1 MIEKICIIYS
11 HHKLGD
17 LIWQLPYIKAI
28 SNHHN
33 KQIDLIVR
41 EKTQA
46 KEILKDLN
54 YINIIH
60 YNNFRKKIFYW
71 IDVFKLKK
79 IFTNE
84 DYSHVYILDKIN
96 KPAVAAKLAG
106 IKNIIGPGIKRQK
119 KWLTNKNFLEDKDWL
134 LSYSEQSQKL
144 LKLNNI
150 DIKDIYPYIEV
161 KPSSL
166 DKLKKNF
173 SYDGRKIAFGV
184 DSFEDYKIWYE
195 ENFIELAN
203 KFYAMKIFDYIYL
216 VCGKD
221 KQHIV
226 KNIIAKSNKNYF
238 IDCSDLK
245 LIDIIGAIKDSDFFV
260 GNNSGPLNLAAALNV
275 KSFGLFAN
283 TPISQLKFSK
293 VIPLVPENYVDN
305 QFIKNREEM
314 KKLTPDKVFQD
325 IIKHLNNHK

>member
-1 MIEKICIIYS
+1 MIKKICIVYS

-28 SNHHN
+28 SEHHN
-33 KQIDLIVR
+33 KEVDLVVR

-54 YINIIH
+54 YINTIN

-71 IDVFKLKK
+71 IDVFRLKK
-79 IFTNE
+79 IFSSE
-84 DYSHVYILDKIN
+84 DYTHIYILDKIN
-96 KPAVAAKLAG
+96 KPAVAAKLAR
-106 IKNIIGPGIKRQK
+106 IKNIIGPGIRRQK
-119 KWLTNKNFLEDKDWL
+119 KWLTNKDFLEDKDWL

-150 DIKDIYPYIEV
+150 EIKEIYPHIEV

-166 DKLKKNF
+166 GEFKKKF
-173 SYDGRKIAFGV
+173 SYNGKKIAFGV

-203 KFYAMKIFDYIYL
+203 KFYDKKIFDYVYL

-221 KQHIV
+221 KQYIA
-226 KNIIAKSNKNYF
+226 KDIIAKSNKNFF
-238 IDCSDLK
+238 IDCSNLK
-245 LIDIIGAIKDSDFFV
+245 LIDIISVIKDSDFFV
-260 GNNSGPLNLAAALNV
+260 GNNSGPLNLAAALNI

-283 TPISQLKFSK
+283 TAISQLKFSK
-293 VIPLVPENYVDN
+293 VIPIIPENYVDN
-305 QFIKNREEM
+305 QFIKDREEM
-314 KKLTPDKVFQD
+314 RKLTPDKVFLD
-325 IIKHLNNHK
+325 IIKHLNN

>member
-1 MIEKICIIYS
+1 MTEKICIVYS

-28 SNHHN
+28 SEHHN
-33 KQIDLIVR
+33 NKIDLIVR

-54 YINIIH
+54 YLNTIH
-60 YNNFRKKIFYW
+60 YNDFRKKIFYW
-71 IDVFKLKK
+71 VDVLKLRK
-79 IFTNE
+79 IFSNE
-84 DYSHVYILDKIN
+84 KYSHVYILDKIN

-119 KWLTNKNFLEDKDWL
+119 KWLTNKYFLDDKDWF

-150 DIKDIYPYIEV
+150 TIKDVYPHIEV
-161 KPSSL
+161 KPSTINE
-166 DKLKKNF
+166 LKKNF
-173 SYDGRKIAFGV
+173 SYSGKKIAFGV
-184 DSFEDYKIWYE
+184 DSFEEYKIWYE

-203 KFYAMKIFDYIYL
+203 KFYERKIFDYIYL

-221 KQHIV
+221 KQYIV
-226 KNIIAKSNKNYF
+226 KNIIDKSNKDYF
-238 IDCSDLK
+238 IDCSNLK
-245 LIDIIGAIKDSDFFV
+245 LIDIIGVIKDSDFFI
-260 GNNSGPLNLAAALNV
+260 GNNSGPLNLAAALNI

-293 VIPLVPENYVDN
+293 VIPLIPENYIDN
-305 QFIKNREEM
+305 HFIKDREEM
-314 KKLTPDKVFQD
+314 RKLTPEKVFQD
-325 IIKHLNNHK
+325 IIKLLNN

>member
-1 MIEKICIIYS
+1 MIEKICIVYS

-28 SNHHN
+28 SEHHN
-33 KQIDLIVR
+33 KEIDLIVR

-54 YINIIH
+54 YINTIH
-60 YNNFRKKIFYW
+60 YNDFRKKIFYW
-71 IDVFKLKK
+71 VDVFKLKK
-79 IFTNE
+79 IFSSE
-84 DYSHVYILDKIN
+84 DYTHVYILDKIN

-119 KWLTNKNFLEDKDWL
+119 KWLTNKNFLNDKDWL

-144 LKLNNI
+144 LKINNI
-150 DIKDIYPYIEV
+150 KIKDLYPHIEV

-166 DKLKKNF
+166 DELKKNF
-173 SYDGRKIAFGV
+173 SYNGKKIAFGV

-195 ENFIELAN
+195 KNFIELAN
-203 KFYAMKIFDYIYL
+203 KFYDEKVFDYIYL

-221 KQHIV
+221 KQYIA
-226 KNIIAKSNKNYF
+226 KDIIAKSNKNYF

-245 LIDIIGAIKDSDFFV
+245 LIDIISVIKDSDFFV
-260 GNNSGPLNLAAALNV
+260 GNNSGPLNLAAALNI

-283 TPISQLKFSK
+283 TAISQLKFSK

-305 QFIKNREEM
+305 QFIKDREEM
-314 KKLTPDKVFQD
+314 RKLTPDKVFLD
-325 IIKHLNNHK
+325 IIKHLND

>member
-1 MIEKICIIYS
+1 MVEKICVVYS

-28 SNHHN
+28 SEHHN
-33 KQIDLIVR
+33 KVIDLVVR

-54 YINIIH
+54 YINTIH

-79 IFTNE
+79 IFSNE
-84 DYSHVYILDKIN
+84 GYTHVYILDKIN
-96 KPAVAAKLAG
+96 KPAVAAKLVG

-119 KWLTNKNFLEDKDWL
+119 KWLTNKNFLDDKDWL

-144 LKLNNI
+144 IKLKNI
-150 DIKDIYPYIEV
+150 NIKDVYPHIEV

-173 SYDGRKIAFGV
+173 SYNGKKIAFGV
-184 DSFEDYKIWYE
+184 DSYEDYKIWYE

-203 KFYAMKIFDYIYL
+203 KFYDGKVFDYIYL

-226 KNIIAKSNKNYF
+226 KNIIAKSNRNYF

-260 GNNSGPLNLAAALNV
+260 GNNSGPLNLAAALNI

-293 VIPLVPENYVDN
+293 VIPLIPENYIDN
-305 QFIKNREEM
+305 QFIKNRKEM
-314 KKLTPDKVFQD
+314 KKLTADKVFQD
-325 IIKHLNNHK
+325 INKHLNNNI

>member
-1 MIEKICIIYS
+1 MIERICIVYS

-28 SNHHN
+28 SEHHN
-33 KQIDLIVR
+33 IKVDLVVR
-41 EKTQA
+41 ERTQA

-79 IFTNE
+79 IFSTE
-84 DYSHVYILDKIN
+84 DFTHVYILDKIN
-96 KPAVAAKLAG
+96 KPAVAAKIAG

-119 KWLTNKNFLEDKDWL
+119 KWLTNKNFLDDKDWL

-150 DIKDIYPYIEV
+150 KIKGIYPNIEV
-161 KPSSL
+161 KASTF
-166 DKLKKNF
+166 DQLKKSF
-173 SYDGRKIAFGV
+173 SYSGKKIAFGV

-195 ENFIELAN
+195 ENFIELAS
-203 KFYAMKIFDYIYL
+203 KFYDEKIFDYIYL

-221 KQHIV
+221 KQYIA
-226 KNIIAKSNKNYF
+226 KDIIAKSNKDYF
-238 IDCSDLK
+238 INCSNLK
-245 LIDIIGAIKDSDFFV
+245 LVDIIGVLKDSDFFV

-283 TPISQLKFSK
+283 TAISQLKFSK
-293 VIPLVPENYVDN
+293 VIPLIPENYVDN

-314 KKLTPDKVFQD
+314 RKLTTDKVFQD
-325 IIKHLNNHK
+325 IIKLLNN

>member
-1 MIEKICIIYS
+1 MTEKICIVYS

-28 SNHHN
+28 SNHHKKN
-33 KQIDLIVR
+33 IDLIVR

-46 KEILKDLN
+46 KEILKDIN
-54 YINIIH
+54 YINLIH
-60 YNNFRKKIFYW
+60 YNDFRKKLFYW
-71 IDVFKLKK
+71 VDVFKLKK

-119 KWLTNKNFLEDKDWL
+119 KWLTNKNFLEDNDWY

-144 LKLNNI
+144 LKINNI
-150 DIKDIYPYIEV
+150 DITDLYPHIEI

-173 SYDGRKIAFGV
+173 SYNGKKIAFGV

-203 KFYAMKIFDYIYL
+203 KFYDQKIFDYIYL

-226 KNIIAKSNKNYF
+226 KNIIAKSNRNYF

-245 LIDIIGAIKDSDFFV
+245 LIDIMGAIKDSDFFV

-293 VIPLVPENYVDN
+293 IIPLIPENYVDN
-305 QFIKNREEM
+305 QFIKKQEEM

-325 IIKHLNNHK
+325 ITKYLNNHL

>member
-1 MIEKICIIYS
+1 MIEKICIVYS

-28 SNHHN
+28 SEHHN
-33 KQIDLIVR
+33 KEIDLIVR

-54 YINIIH
+54 YINTIH
-60 YNNFRKKIFYW
+60 YNDFRKKIFYW
-71 IDVFKLKK
+71 VDVFKLKK
-79 IFTNE
+79 IFSSK
-84 DYSHVYILDKIN
+84 DYTHVYILDKIN

-119 KWLTNKNFLEDKDWL
+119 KWLTNKNFLNDKDWL

-144 LKLNNI
+144 LKINNI
-150 DIKDIYPYIEV
+150 KIKDLYPHIEV

-166 DKLKKNF
+166 DELKKNF
-173 SYDGRKIAFGV
+173 SYNGKKIAFGV

-195 ENFIELAN
+195 KNFIELAN
-203 KFYAMKIFDYIYL
+203 KFYDEKVFDYIYL

-221 KQHIV
+221 KQYIA
-226 KNIIAKSNKNYF
+226 NDIIAKSNKNYF

-245 LIDIIGAIKDSDFFV
+245 LIDIISVIKDSDFFV

-283 TPISQLKFSK
+283 TAISQLKFSK
-293 VIPLVPENYVDN
+293 VIPLIPENYVDN
-305 QFIKNREEM
+305 QFIKDREEM
-314 KKLTPDKVFQD
+314 RKLTPDKVFLD
-325 IIKHLNNHK
+325 ITKHLNDLT

>member
-1 MIEKICIIYS
+1 MIEKICIVYS

-28 SNHHN
+28 SEHHN
-33 KQIDLIVR
+33 KKIDLVVR

-54 YINIIH
+54 YINTIH

-79 IFTNE
+79 IFFTEN
-84 DYSHVYILDKIN
+84 YTHVYILDKIN
-96 KPAVAAKLAG
+96 KPAVAAKLAN

-119 KWLTNKNFLEDKDWL
+119 KWLTNKNFLDDKDWL

-150 DIKDIYPYIEV
+150 KIKDIYPHIEV
-161 KPSSL
+161 KPSSIEEL
-166 DKLKKNF
+166 EIKKF
-173 SYDGRKIAFGV
+173 YSGKKIAFGV

-203 KFYAMKIFDYIYL
+203 KFYNEKVFDYIYL

-221 KQHIV
+221 KQHIA
-226 KNIIAKSNKNYF
+226 KDIIAKSNKNYF

-245 LIDIIGAIKDSDFFV
+245 LIDIISVIKDSDFFV
-260 GNNSGPLNLAAALNV
+260 GNNSGPLNLAAALNI

-283 TPISQLKFSK
+283 TAISQLKFSK

-305 QFIKNREEM
+305 QFIKDREEM
-314 KKLTPDKVFQD
+314 KKLTPDKVFFD
-325 IIKHLNNHK
+325 ITNHLKD

>member
-1 MIEKICIIYS
+1 MVEKICITYS

-28 SNHHN
+28 SDHHN
-33 KQIDLIVR
+33 KKIDLIVR
-41 EKTQA
+41 VKTQA
-46 KEILKDLN
+46 KEILKDHN
-54 YINIIH
+54 YINVIH
-60 YNNFRKKIFYW
+60 YNNFRKKFFYW

-79 IFTNE
+79 IFAKEN
-84 DYSHVYILDKIN
+84 YSHVYILDKIN

-119 KWLTNKNFLEDKDWL
+119 KWLTNKYFLEDKDWY

-150 DIKDIYPYIEV
+150 NIKDVYPHIEV

-166 DKLKKNF
+166 DRFKKNF
-173 SYDGRKIAFGV
+173 SYNGKKIAFGV
-184 DSFEDYKIWYE
+184 DSFEEYKIWYE
-195 ENFIELAN
+195 DNFIELAN
-203 KFYAMKIFDYIYL
+203 KFYDKKAFDYIYL

-226 KNIIAKSNKNYF
+226 KNIIAKSNRNYF

-245 LIDIIGAIKDSDFFV
+245 LIDIIGVIKDSDFFV

-293 VIPLVPENYVDN
+293 VVPLLPENYLDN

-314 KKLTPDKVFQD
+314 KKLTADKVFQD
-325 IIKHLNNHK
+325 IIKYLNNHI

>member
-1 MIEKICIIYS
+1 MIEKICVVYS

-17 LIWQLPYIKAI
+17 LIWQLPYMKAI
-28 SNHHN
+28 SEHHN
-33 KQIDLIVR
+33 KKIDLVVR

-54 YINIIH
+54 YINVIN
-60 YNNFRKKIFYW
+60 YNNFRKKFFYW

-79 IFTNE
+79 IFSSEGYT
-84 DYSHVYILDKIN
+84 HVYILDKIN
-96 KPAVAAKLAG
+96 KPAVAAKLAR

-119 KWLTNKNFLEDKDWL
+119 KWLSNKDFLDNKDWL

-150 DIKDIYPYIEV
+150 EIKDIYPHIEV

-166 DKLKKNF
+166 DEFKKKF
-173 SYDGRKIAFGV
+173 SYSGKKIAFGV

-203 KFYAMKIFDYIYL
+203 KFYDKKVFDYVYL

-221 KQHIV
+221 KQYIA
-226 KNIIAKSNKNYF
+226 KDIIAKSNKNFF

-245 LIDIIGAIKDSDFFV
+245 LIDIISVIKDSDFFV
-260 GNNSGPLNLAAALNV
+260 GNNSGPLNLAAALNI

-283 TPISQLKFSK
+283 TAISQLKFSK

-305 QFIKNREEM
+305 QFIKDREEM
-314 KKLTPDKVFQD
+314 RKLTPDKVFLD
-325 IIKHLNNHK
+325 ITKYLNN

>member
-1 MIEKICIIYS
+1 
-11 HHKLGD
+11 
-17 LIWQLPYIKAI
+17 
-28 SNHHN
+28 
-33 KQIDLIVR
+33 V
-41 EKTQA
+41 
-46 KEILKDLN
+46 
-54 YINIIH
+54 
-60 YNNFRKKIFYW
+60 
-71 IDVFKLKK
+71 DVFKLKK
-79 IFTNE
+79 IFSSE
-84 DYSHVYILDKIN
+84 DYTHVYILDKIN

-119 KWLTNKNFLEDKDWL
+119 KWLTNKNFLNDKDWL

-144 LKLNNI
+144 LKINNI
-150 DIKDIYPYIEV
+150 KIKDLYPHIEV

-166 DKLKKNF
+166 DELKKNF
-173 SYDGRKIAFGV
+173 SYNGKKIAFGV

-203 KFYAMKIFDYIYL
+203 KFYNRKVFDYIYL

-293 VIPLVPENYVDN
+293 VIPLVPENYADN

-314 KKLTPDKVFQD
+314 KKLTTDKVFQD
-325 IIKHLNNHK
+325 ITKNLNNHI

>member
-1 MIEKICIIYS
+1 MIEKICIVYS

-17 LIWQLPYIKAI
+17 LIWQLPYIKSI
-28 SNHHN
+28 SEHHN
-33 KQIDLIVR
+33 KKIDLVVR

-54 YINIIH
+54 YINTIH

-79 IFTNE
+79 IFFTE
-84 DYSHVYILDKIN
+84 DYTHVYILDKIN
-96 KPAVAAKLAG
+96 KPAVAAKLAN

-119 KWLTNKNFLEDKDWL
+119 KWLTNKNFLDDKDWL

-150 DIKDIYPYIEV
+150 KIKDIYPHIEV
-161 KPSSL
+161 NSSNIE
-166 DKLKKNF
+166 KFKENF
-173 SYDGRKIAFGV
+173 FYSGKKIAFGV

-203 KFYAMKIFDYIYL
+203 KFYDKKVFDYIYL

-221 KQHIV
+221 KQHIA
-226 KNIIAKSNKNYF
+226 KDIIAKSNKNYF

-245 LIDIIGAIKDSDFFV
+245 LIDIISVIKDSDFFV
-260 GNNSGPLNLAAALNV
+260 GNNSGPLNLAAALNI

-283 TPISQLKFSK
+283 TAISQLKFSK

-305 QFIKNREEM
+305 QFIKDREEM
-314 KKLTPDKVFQD
+314 RKLTPDKVFLD
-325 IIKHLNNHK
+325 IIKHLND

>member
-1 MIEKICIIYS
+1 MIKKICIVYS

-28 SNHHN
+28 SEHHN
-33 KQIDLIVR
+33 KEVDLVVR

-54 YINIIH
+54 YINTIN

-71 IDVFKLKK
+71 IDVFRLKK
-79 IFTNE
+79 IFSSE
-84 DYSHVYILDKIN
+84 DYTHIYILDKIN
-96 KPAVAAKLAG
+96 KPAVAAKLAR
-106 IKNIIGPGIKRQK
+106 IKNIIGPGIRRQK
-119 KWLTNKNFLEDKDWL
+119 KWLTNKDFLEDKDWL

-150 DIKDIYPYIEV
+150 EIKDIYPHIEV

-166 DKLKKNF
+166 DEFKKNF
-173 SYDGRKIAFGV
+173 SYSGKKIAFGV

-203 KFYAMKIFDYIYL
+203 KFYDKKIFDYVYL

-221 KQHIV
+221 KQYIA
-226 KNIIAKSNKNYF
+226 KDIIAKSNKNFF

-245 LIDIIGAIKDSDFFV
+245 LIDIISVIKDSDFFV
-260 GNNSGPLNLAAALNV
+260 GNNSGPLNLAAALNI

-283 TPISQLKFSK
+283 TAISQLKFSK
-293 VIPLVPENYVDN
+293 VIPIIPENYVDN
-305 QFIKNREEM
+305 QFIKDREEM
-314 KKLTPDKVFQD
+314 RKLTPDKVFLD
-325 IIKHLNNHK
+325 IIKHLNN

>member
-1 MIEKICIIYS
+1 MVEKICVIYS

-28 SNHHN
+28 SEHHN
-33 KQIDLIVR
+33 RAIDLVVR

-54 YINIIH
+54 YINAIH
-60 YNNFRKKIFYW
+60 YNNFRKKIFYL

-79 IFTNE
+79 IFSSEGYT
-84 DYSHVYILDKIN
+84 HIYILDKIN

-150 DIKDIYPYIEV
+150 EIKDIYPHIEV
-161 KPSSL
+161 KPSTL
-166 DKLKKNF
+166 DKFKKNF
-173 SYDGRKIAFGV
+173 SYNGKKIAFGV

-203 KFYAMKIFDYIYL
+203 KFYDLKVFDYIYL

-221 KQHIV
+221 KQYIA
-226 KNIIAKSNKNYF
+226 KDIIAKSNKNYF

-245 LIDIIGAIKDSDFFV
+245 LIDIISVIKDSDFFV

-275 KSFGLFAN
+275 KSFGLIAN
-283 TPISQLKFSK
+283 TAISQLKFSK
-293 VIPLVPENYVDN
+293 VIPLIPENYVDN
-305 QFIKNREEM
+305 QFIKDREEM
-314 KKLTPDKVFQD
+314 KKLTPDKVFLD
-325 IIKHLNNHK
+325 ITKHLNN

>member
-1 MIEKICIIYS
+1 MIENICITYS

-17 LIWQLPYIKAI
+17 LIWQLPYIRAI
-28 SNHHN
+28 SEHHN
-33 KQIDLIVR
+33 KKIDLIVR

-54 YINIIH
+54 YINAIH
-60 YNNFRKKIFYW
+60 YKNFRKKFFYW
-71 IDVFKLKK
+71 IDTFKLKK
-79 IFTNE
+79 IFSNE
-84 DYSHVYILDKIN
+84 GYSHVYILDKIN
-96 KPAVAAKLAG
+96 KPAIAAKLAG

-119 KWLTNKNFLEDKDWL
+119 KWLTNKDFLEDRDWY

-150 DIKDIYPYIEV
+150 NIKDVYPHIEV

-173 SYDGRKIAFGV
+173 SYNGKKIAFGV
-184 DSFEDYKIWYE
+184 DSYEDYKIWYE

-203 KFYAMKIFDYIYL
+203 KFYDGKVFDYIYL

-226 KNIIAKSNKNYF
+226 KNIIAKSNRNYF

-260 GNNSGPLNLAAALNV
+260 GNNSGPLNLAAALNI

-293 VIPLVPENYVDN
+293 VIPLVPENYIDN

-314 KKLTPDKVFQD
+314 KKLTVDKVFQD
-325 IIKHLNNHK
+325 ITKYLNNHK

>member
-1 MIEKICIIYS
+1 MIEKICIVYS

-28 SNHHN
+28 SEHHN
-33 KQIDLIVR
+33 KEIDLIVR

-54 YINIIH
+54 YINTIH
-60 YNNFRKKIFYW
+60 YNDFRKKFFYW
-71 IDVFKLKK
+71 VDVFKLKK
-79 IFTNE
+79 IFSSE
-84 DYSHVYILDKIN
+84 DYTHVYILDKIN

-119 KWLTNKNFLEDKDWL
+119 KWLTNKDFLDDKDWL

-144 LKLNNI
+144 LRLNNI
-150 DIKDIYPYIEV
+150 KIKDVYPNIEV
-161 KPSSL
+161 KASTI
-166 DKLKKNF
+166 DQLKKKN
-173 SYDGRKIAFGV
+173 SYIGKKIAFGV

-195 ENFIELAN
+195 ENFIELAG
-203 KFYAMKIFDYIYL
+203 KFYDEKVFDYIYL

-221 KQHIV
+221 KQYIA
-226 KNIIAKSNKNYF
+226 KDIIAKSNKNYF

-245 LIDIIGAIKDSDFFV
+245 LIDIISVIKDSDFFV

-283 TPISQLKFSK
+283 TAISQLKFSK
-293 VIPLVPENYVDN
+293 VIPLIPENYVDN
-305 QFIKNREEM
+305 QFVKDREEM
-314 KKLTPDKVFQD
+314 KKLTPDKVFLD
-325 IIKHLNNHK
+325 ITKHLNDLT

>member
-1 MIEKICIIYS
+1 MIEKICIVYS

-17 LIWQLPYIKAI
+17 LIWQLPYIKSI
-28 SNHHN
+28 SEHHN
-33 KQIDLIVR
+33 KKIDLVVR

-54 YINIIH
+54 YINTIH

-71 IDVFKLKK
+71 MDVFKLKK
-79 IFTNE
+79 IFFTE
-84 DYSHVYILDKIN
+84 DYTHVYILDKIN
-96 KPAVAAKLAG
+96 KPAVAAKLAN

-119 KWLTNKNFLEDKDWL
+119 KWLTNKNFLDDKDWL

-150 DIKDIYPYIEV
+150 EIKDIYPHIEI
-161 KPSSL
+161 KPSSIEEF
-166 DKLKKNF
+166 KKKNF
-173 SYDGRKIAFGV
+173 YSGKKIAFGV

-203 KFYAMKIFDYIYL
+203 KFYNEKVFDYIYL

-221 KQHIV
+221 KQHIA
-226 KNIIAKSNKNYF
+226 KDIIAKSNKNYF

-245 LIDIIGAIKDSDFFV
+245 LIDIISVIKDCEFFV
-260 GNNSGPLNLAAALNV
+260 GNNSGPLNLAAALNI

-283 TPISQLKFSK
+283 TAISQLKFSK

-305 QFIKNREEM
+305 QFIKDREEM
-314 KKLTPDKVFQD
+314 RKLTPDKVFLD
-325 IIKHLNNHK
+325 IIKHLND

>member
-1 MIEKICIIYS
+1 MTEKICITYS

-28 SNHHN
+28 SEHHN
-33 KQIDLIVR
+33 KKIDLIVR

-54 YINIIH
+54 YINIIY
-60 YNNFRKKIFYW
+60 YNNFRKKFFYW
-71 IDVFKLKK
+71 VDVFKLKK
-79 IFTNE
+79 IFANE

-96 KPAVAAKLAG
+96 KPAVAAKIAG

-119 KWLTNKNFLEDKDWL
+119 RWLTNKNFLEDRDWH

-150 DIKDIYPYIEV
+150 DIKDVYPHIEV

-166 DKLKKNF
+166 DKLRKNF
-173 SYDGRKIAFGV
+173 SYNGKKIAFGV

-203 KFYAMKIFDYIYL
+203 KFYDKKVFDYIYL

-226 KNIIAKSNKNYF
+226 KNIIAKSNRNFF

-245 LIDIIGAIKDSDFFV
+245 LIDIIGVIKDSDFFV

-293 VIPLVPENYVDN
+293 VVPLVPENYLDN

-314 KKLTPDKVFQD
+314 KKLTADKVFQD
-325 IIKHLNNHK
+325 IIKYLNNHI

>member
-1 MIEKICIIYS
+1 MIEKICIVYS

-28 SNHHN
+28 SEHHN
-33 KQIDLIVR
+33 KEIDLIVR

-54 YINIIH
+54 YINTIH
-60 YNNFRKKIFYW
+60 YNDFRKKIFYW
-71 IDVFKLKK
+71 VDVFKLKK
-79 IFTNE
+79 IFSSE
-84 DYSHVYILDKIN
+84 DYTHVYILDKIN

-119 KWLTNKNFLEDKDWL
+119 KWLTNKNFLNDKDWL

-144 LKLNNI
+144 LKINNI
-150 DIKDIYPYIEV
+150 KIKDLYPHIEV

-166 DKLKKNF
+166 DELKKNF
-173 SYDGRKIAFGV
+173 SYNGKKIAFGV

-195 ENFIELAN
+195 KNFIELAN
-203 KFYAMKIFDYIYL
+203 KFYDEKVFDYIYL

-221 KQHIV
+221 KQYIA
-226 KNIIAKSNKNYF
+226 KDIIAKSNKNYF

-245 LIDIIGAIKDSDFFV
+245 LIDIISVIKDSDFFV

-283 TPISQLKFSK
+283 TAISQLKFSK
-293 VIPLVPENYVDN
+293 VIPLIPENYVDN
-305 QFIKNREEM
+305 QFVKDREEM
-314 KKLTPDKVFQD
+314 KKLTPDKVFLD
-325 IIKHLNNHK
+325 ITKHLNDLT

>member
-1 MIEKICIIYS
+1 MIEKICITYS

-28 SNHHN
+28 SDHHN

-54 YINIIH
+54 YLNIIH
-60 YNNFRKKIFYW
+60 YNDFRKKIFYW
-71 IDVFKLKK
+71 IDVFKLRK
-79 IFTNE
+79 IFTKEN
-84 DYSHVYILDKIN
+84 YSHVYILDKIN

-119 KWLTNKNFLEDKDWL
+119 KWLTNKNFLEDKDWY

-150 DIKDIYPYIEV
+150 DIKDFYPHIEI

-166 DKLKKNF
+166 DKLRKNF
-173 SYDGRKIAFGV
+173 SYNGKKIAFGV

-203 KFYAMKIFDYIYL
+203 KFYDRKFFDYVYL
-216 VCGKD
+216 ICGKD
-221 KQHIV
+221 KQYIV
-226 KNIIAKSNKNYF
+226 KNIIAKSNRNYF

-245 LIDIIGAIKDSDFFV
+245 LIDIISVIKDSDFFV

-293 VIPLVPENYVDN
+293 VVPLTPENYSDN
-305 QFIKNREEM
+305 QFIKNRKEM
-314 KKLTPDKVFQD
+314 KKLTANKVFQD
-325 IIKHLNNHK
+325 INKHFNNNI

>member
-1 MIEKICIIYS
+1 MIEKICVVYS

-17 LIWQLPYIKAI
+17 LIWQLPYMKAI
-28 SNHHN
+28 SEHHN
-33 KQIDLIVR
+33 KEIDLVVR

-46 KEILKDLN
+46 KEILKDLK
-54 YINIIH
+54 YINTIH

-79 IFTNE
+79 VFSSEGYT
-84 DYSHVYILDKIN
+84 HVYILDKIN
-96 KPAVAAKLAG
+96 KPAVAAKLSG

-119 KWLTNKNFLEDKDWL
+119 KWLTNKDFLDDKDWL

-144 LKLNNI
+144 LRLNNI
-150 DIKDIYPYIEV
+150 KIKDVYPNIEV
-161 KPSSL
+161 KASTI
-166 DKLKKNF
+166 DQLKKKN
-173 SYDGRKIAFGV
+173 SYIGKKIAFGV

-195 ENFIELAN
+195 ENFIELAS
-203 KFYAMKIFDYIYL
+203 KFYDEKVFDYIYL

-221 KQHIV
+221 KQYIA
-226 KNIIAKSNKNYF
+226 KDIIAKSNKNYF

-245 LIDIIGAIKDSDFFV
+245 LIDIIGVIKDSDFFV

-283 TPISQLKFSK
+283 TAISQLKFSK
-293 VIPLVPENYVDN
+293 VIPLIPENYVDN
-305 QFIKNREEM
+305 QFIKDRKEM

-325 IIKHLNNHK
+325 IIKHLND

>member
-1 MIEKICIIYS
+1 MIEKICIVYS

-28 SNHHN
+28 SEHHN
-33 KQIDLIVR
+33 KEIDLIVR

-54 YINIIH
+54 YINTIH
-60 YNNFRKKIFYW
+60 YNDFRKKIFYW
-71 IDVFKLKK
+71 VDVFKLKK
-79 IFTNE
+79 IFSSK
-84 DYSHVYILDKIN
+84 DYTHVYILDKIN

-119 KWLTNKNFLEDKDWL
+119 KWLTNKNFLNDKDWL

-144 LKLNNI
+144 LKINNI
-150 DIKDIYPYIEV
+150 KIKDLYPHIEV

-166 DKLKKNF
+166 DELKKNF
-173 SYDGRKIAFGV
+173 SYNGKKIAFGV

-195 ENFIELAN
+195 KNFIELAN
-203 KFYAMKIFDYIYL
+203 KFYDEKVFDYIYL

-221 KQHIV
+221 KQYIA
-226 KNIIAKSNKNYF
+226 NDIIAKSNKNYF

-245 LIDIIGAIKDSDFFV
+245 LIDIISVIKDSDFFV

-283 TPISQLKFSK
+283 TAISQLKFSK
-293 VIPLVPENYVDN
+293 VIPLIPENYVDN
-305 QFIKNREEM
+305 QFVKDREEM
-314 KKLTPDKVFQD
+314 KKLTPDKVFLD
-325 IIKHLNNHK
+325 ITKHLNDLT

>member
-1 MIEKICIIYS
+1 MVEKICVVYS

-28 SNHHN
+28 SEHHN
-33 KQIDLIVR
+33 KVIDLVVR

-54 YINIIH
+54 YINTIH

-79 IFTNE
+79 IFSSEGYT
-84 DYSHVYILDKIN
+84 HVYILDKIN
-96 KPAVAAKLAG
+96 KPAVAAKLVG
-106 IKNIIGPGIKRQK
+106 ITNIIGPGIKRQK
-119 KWLTNKNFLEDKDWL
+119 KWLTNKNFLDDKDWL

-150 DIKDIYPYIEV
+150 EIKDIYPHIEV
-161 KPSSL
+161 KSSSL
-166 DKLKKNF
+166 DEFKKNF
-173 SYDGRKIAFGV
+173 SYSGKKIAFGV

-195 ENFIELAN
+195 KNFIELAN
-203 KFYAMKIFDYIYL
+203 KFNDKKVFDYVYL
-216 VCGKD
+216 ICGKD
-221 KQHIV
+221 KQYIA
-226 KNIIAKSNKNYF
+226 KDIIAKSNKNYF

-245 LIDIIGAIKDSDFFV
+245 LIDIISVIKDSDFFV

-305 QFIKNREEM
+305 QFIKDRKEM
-314 KKLTPDKVFQD
+314 KKLTPDKVFLD
-325 IIKHLNNHK
+325 ITKHLTD

>member
-1 MIEKICIIYS
+1 MIEKICVVYS

-28 SNHHN
+28 SEHHN
-33 KQIDLIVR
+33 KVIDLVVR

-54 YINIIH
+54 YINTIH

-79 IFTNE
+79 IFSSEGYT
-84 DYSHVYILDKIN
+84 HVYILDKIN
-96 KPAVAAKLAG
+96 KPAVAAKLVG
-106 IKNIIGPGIKRQK
+106 ITNIIGPGIKRQK
-119 KWLTNKNFLEDKDWL
+119 KWLTNKNFLDDKDWL

-150 DIKDIYPYIEV
+150 EIKDIYPHIEV
-161 KPSSL
+161 KSSSL
-166 DKLKKNF
+166 DEFKKNF
-173 SYDGRKIAFGV
+173 SYSGKKIAFGV

-195 ENFIELAN
+195 KNFIELAN
-203 KFYAMKIFDYIYL
+203 KFYDKKVFDYVYL
-216 VCGKD
+216 ICGKD
-221 KQHIV
+221 KQYIA
-226 KNIIAKSNKNYF
+226 KDIIAKSNKNYF

-245 LIDIIGAIKDSDFFV
+245 LIDIISVIKDSDFFV

-305 QFIKNREEM
+305 QFIKDRKEM
-314 KKLTPDKVFQD
+314 KNLTPDKVFLD
-325 IIKHLNNHK
+325 ITKHLTN